1 MKVIDA
7 FAVTKLII
15 LSTAMVSCLSAQSQE
30 NVSGEF
36 SGVEEVIVTAT
47 KRAESK
53 QDIPIAISVMGSE
66 EITNSS
72 SNNIKDIVGLIPNM
86 TFEAGN
92 NSATADILN

>member
-15 LSTAMVSCLSAQSQE
+15 LSTAVVSCLSAQSQE

-53 QDIPIAISVMGSE
+53 QDIPIAISVLGSE
-66 EITNSS
+66 EITNSNAPTTS
-72 SNNIKDIVGLIPNM
+72 RIS
-86 TFEAGN
+86 
-92 NSATADILN
+92 

>member
-36 SGVEEVIVTAT
+36 FRCGGSDRYQRPSELKV
-47 KRAESK
+47 SK
-53 QDIPIAISVMGSE
+53 IFPLRFQ
-66 EITNSS
+66 
-72 SNNIKDIVGLIPNM
+72 
-86 TFEAGN
+86 
-92 NSATADILN
+92 